1 MNFNNKNEN
10 SEICDLKSEIE
21 VDFIFNN
28 MDFIFNNNGCNLQFI

>member
-1 MNFNNKNEN
+1 MNFNNKNES

-28 MDFIFNNNGCNLQFI
+28 NGCNLQFI